1 MIALTIYQGT
11 QNIKAIGSPDNK
23 TGIRQAPVVWL
34 RITRFY
40 IDGDRLLEHMGSKSS
55 PGLVVIL
62 FKIIAGLEICITN
75 FRQFRYLNVK
85 ISPD

>member
-40 IDGDRLLEHMGSKSS
+40 IDGDRLLDHMGSKSS
-55 PGLVVIL
+55 PGLVGNS
-62 FKIIAGLEICITN
+62 F
-75 FRQFRYLNVK
+75 
-85 ISPD
+85 